1 MLHFLKLFFLVAF
14 LMVLRPAG
22 AQEDRAVGT
31 DPLEPQ
37 FNTPENYPKDATEAD
52 LKLLDLTDPKLR
64 VAYYWLIKSSNS
76 GSQITDKRT
85 PELMEILKDIR
96 RRGDSATPL
105 WLDMMAKNP
114 GSNLEWYIPNVIN
127 RVGTIK
133 MEPYVDYL
141 RKMLQ
146 TRPDKISGTA
156 CGAALSIFFE
166 HGTREDLEMVQELA
180 KKRPF
185 LAPYVET
192 AVAREQRR
200 TAAPITT
207 PSSLANP
214 SHVGPST
221 MAHAPESHLSTNPK
235 ETPPTQESGSILP
248 WTAAAVGLSI
258 AGIGLFW
265 VWRKGCAAQMM

>member
-1 MLHFLKLFFLVAF
+1 MLHFHKLFFLVAF
-14 LMVLRPAG
+14 LMVSPFTG

-31 DPLEPQ
+31 DPLEPL
-37 FNTPENYPKDATEAD
+37 FKTPENYPRNATEAD
-52 LKLLDLTDPKLR
+52 LKHLELTDPKLR
-64 VAYYWLIKSSNS
+64 VAYFWLIKSSNA

-105 WLDMMAKNP
+105 WLDMMGKNP
-114 GSNLEWYIPNVIN
+114 GSNLEWHIPHVIM

-146 TRPDKISGTA
+146 ARPDKISGTA
-156 CGAALSIFFE
+156 CEVALSIFFE
-166 HGTREDLEMVQELA
+166 HGTREDVEMVRELA

-185 LAPYVET
+185 LAPYVES

-207 PSSLANP
+207 PAIPENSP
-214 SHVGPST
+214 QG
-221 MAHAPESHLSTNPK
+221 APAEKPQVPDSRLNTKPK
-235 ETPPTQESGSILP
+235 ETTHGPESGSKLP
-248 WTAAAVGLSI
+248 GTVTAVSLGIAAI
-258 AGIGLFW
+258 CLFW
-265 VWRKGCAAQMM
+265 VWRKGRN

>member
-1 MLHFLKLFFLVAF
+1 
-14 LMVLRPAG
+14 MVLPSTG

-31 DPLEPQ
+31 DPLEPL
-37 FNTPENYPKDATEAD
+37 FKTPENYPKDATEAD
-52 LKLLDLTDPKLR
+52 LKLLDITDPKLR
-64 VAYYWLIKSSNS
+64 VAYYWLIKSSN
-76 GSQITDKRT
+76 GGLQITDKRT

-114 GSNLEWYIPNVIN
+114 GSNLEWYIPNVIM

-146 TRPDKISGTA
+146 TRSDKISGTA
-156 CGAALSIFFE
+156 CGDALGIFFE
-166 HGTREDLEMVQELA
+166 HGTREDVEMVHELA
-180 KKRPF
+180 RKRPF

-192 AVAREQRR
+192 AVAKEQRR

-207 PSSLANP
+207 PATLENSPQA
-214 SHVGPST
+214 
-221 MAHAPESHLSTNPK
+221 APAEKLQATENRLNTKPK
-235 ETPPTQESGSILP
+235 EITQSQDSDSMLP
-248 WTAAAVGLSI
+248 WTAAAVGLGI
-258 AGIGLFW
+258 AGICLFW
-265 VWRKGCAAQMM
+265 VWRKERN